1 VTAVS
6 TSTGRSALR
15 VGSGIFLSRITGF
28 VRDLTIAFFFGT
40 GLAVDAYTAALRI
53 PNILRNLLGEGTLSA
68 SFVPVYSDMLET
80 QGTSASGPTRLARG
94 VLGLVVALAALLAGL
109 GVLLAPILARMV
121 APGFDAEQTALTTEL
136 VRILFPMSGVM
147 IVAAWCLGVLNSHR
161 RFFLPYVAPV
171 LWNGA
176 QIAGLLLGARLG
188 WGPLVHVLAWSTL
201 AGSVLQLG
209 IQLPTARRLAGSLRP
224 AFDRTW
230 EPVRRVARNA
240 GPVAAGQGIFQV
252 SSFLDVVL
260 ASTLTAAG
268 ATGAVSGLYF
278 AQRIAY
284 LPLGLFGVSVA
295 TASLPEMSREEGA
308 AALRPHLV
316 DGFFKILFFVLPS
329 AVVFLLFGDLFVA
342 IIYQRGAFGPDSAL
356 IVRWI
361 LGGYALGIVASSLVK
376 LFASGF
382 HALQNTVTPMRIA
395 AVSVVTGVSIGAG
408 LMFWLGSAGFGARA
422 AAGLAVGGAAG
433 AWLNLALLWHHLQ
446 RMTGPLL
453 GPDERRG
460 LFRLCVATAAAV
472 LVSVPARWWLGSWIA
487 GPGLL
492 VHAATLLGTLV
503 AGGIP
508 FLLIARRPPT
518 HAPGP
523 ESG

>member
-1 VTAVS
+1 
-6 TSTGRSALR
+6 
-15 VGSGIFLSRITGF
+15 
-28 VRDLTIAFFFGT
+28 
-40 GLAVDAYTAALRI
+40 
-53 PNILRNLLGEGTLSA
+53 
-68 SFVPVYSDMLET
+68 
-80 QGTSASGPTRLARG
+80 
-94 VLGLVVALAALLAGL
+94 VLGLVLALAALLSGL
-109 GVLLAPILARMV
+109 GILLAPILANLV
-121 APGFDAEQTALTTEL
+121 APGFDAEQTALTTDL

-201 AGSVLQLG
+201 AGSLLQLG
-209 IQLPTARRLAGSLRP
+209 IQLPSARRLAGSLRP
-224 AFDRTW
+224 ALERSW

-252 SSFLDVVL
+252 SSLLDVVL

-316 DGFFKILFFVLPS
+316 DGFFRILFFVLPS
-329 AVVFLLFGDLFVA
+329 AVVFLLFGDLLVA
-342 IIYQRGAFGPDSAL
+342 LIYQHGEFGPESAL

-361 LGGYALGIVASSLVK
+361 LSAYALGIVASSLVK

-382 HALQNTVTPMRIA
+382 HALQNTVAPMRIA

-422 AAGLAVGGAAG
+422 AAGLAAGGAVG
-433 AWLNLALLWHHLQ
+433 AWLNLSLLWRGLT
-446 RMTGPLL
+446 RITGPLL
-453 GPDERRG
+453 GPTERRG
-460 LFRLCVATAAAV
+460 LLRLSAATVAAALISIPV
-472 LVSVPARWWLGSWIA
+472 RWWLGSWIA
-487 GPGLL
+487 GPALFA
-492 VHAATLLGTLV
+492 VIATLFGTLL
-503 AGGIP
+503 AGAVP
-508 FLLIARRPPT
+508 YLLIARRPPT
-518 HAPGP
+518 HVRTPAGR
-523 ESG
+523 